1 MLILLISRVLL
12 VALTL
17 LLISEFMPGITIAG
31 VYPAIITAL
40 LLGVLNAI
48 VRPILVILTLPISI
62 LTLGLFVF
70 IINAS
75 LFYFVASFIEGFY
88 VQSFTWALFGSLL
101 VSLVSTLGGKFLH
114 KR

>member
-17 LLISEFMPGITIAG
+17 LLISEFMPGITITG

-40 LLGVLNAI
+40 ILGVLNAV

-70 IINAS
+70 VINAS
-75 LFYFVASFIEGFY
+75 LFYFAASFIEGFF
-88 VQSFTWALFGSLL
+88 VQSFLWALLGSVVLSV
-101 VSLVSTLGGKFLH
+101 VSAVVGKFLY
-114 KR
+114 KA